1 MAHFRPHRKS
11 YDGHMKRA
19 IVLAVLLAAS
29 LPPLPRAHAATTP
42 PAKSAETSQ
51 PLPGAKAKLRDR
63 LFQHL
68 ATAATEAQGR
78 ALEDEIWRFWLDLAP
93 SPGVRSL
100 VDQAMDRREAYDF
113 TSAEALLDR
122 AVEQAP
128 DYAEAWNQR
137 AFIRFLREN
146 DEGAEQDILRTLELE
161 PKHFGAL
168 SGLFHVL
175 SRRGRTEAANAALIE
190 AVRIHP
196 WLKERSMLP
205 PDPNA
210 ERPPI
215 KGTEQDL

>member
-1 MAHFRPHRKS
+1 MKKAILVALLFLATQSALPHPS
-11 YDGHMKRA
+11 
-19 IVLAVLLAAS
+19 AA
-29 LPPLPRAHAATTP
+29 ANVEG
-42 PAKSAETSQ
+42 AETVQ
-51 PLPGAKAKLRDR
+51 PLPDAKAALRDK
-63 LFQHL
+63 LFENL
-68 ATAATEAQGR
+68 ATAATEAQAR
-78 ALEDEIWRFWLDLAP
+78 VLEDEIWHFWLDLAP
-93 SPGVRSL
+93 SPEVRVL
-100 VDQAMDRREAYDF
+100 VDQAMERREAFDLAA
-113 TSAEALLDR
+113 AEALLDR
-122 AVEQAP
+122 AVSQAP

-146 DEGAEQDILRTLELE
+146 DEGAEQDIQHTLELE

-175 SRRGRTEAANAALIE
+175 SRHGRTEAANAALVE

-196 WLKERSMLP
+196 WLKERTMLP